1 MYRYNFRDWQG
12 IQQEVKVTGTIVI
25 RQDDI
30 RLYVAKSRNGFTV
43 HYGLQT
49 THADDLADAMRQF
62 SDCFCHAAECGDVK
76 ALQSSKLA
84 P

>member
-1 MYRYNFRDWQG
+1 MYRYNYRDWQG

-30 RLYVAKSRNGFTV
+30 RLYVTKHRNGYAV
-43 HYGLQT
+43 HYGLETQLAT
-49 THADDLADAMRQF
+49 DLADAMRQF
-62 SDCFCHAAECGDVK
+62 SDCFCHAAECGDLK
-76 ALQSSKLA
+76 ALQTSKLA